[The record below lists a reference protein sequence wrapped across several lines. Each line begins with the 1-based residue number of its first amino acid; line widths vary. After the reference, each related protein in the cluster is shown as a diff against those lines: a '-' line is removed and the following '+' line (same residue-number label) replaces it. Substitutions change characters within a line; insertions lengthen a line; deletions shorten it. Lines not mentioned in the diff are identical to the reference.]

1 MGLPTIDII
10 FKTKSVSAI
19 ERSQKGIVALIL
31 KDDQG
36 EFEAREYKALADVDT
51 ADWSPE
57 SLDLIEKTF
66 LGNPWKLIVERIDTT
81 AEGYSEALN
90 RLKSKRFNYLAVPD
104 QAASSEVTTWIK
116 GLRQHEHKTFKAVV
130 ANHEADD
137 EGIINF
143 TTENIIVAGKAY
155 SAAQYSC
162 RIAGI
167 LAGLPYSR
175 SATYYILPEVE
186 AISESADPDQDI
198 DGGKLIL
205 INDGE
210 KIKIARAVNSLTST
224 TVEKGAEFKKIK
236 ILEGM
241 DLVKEDITRTFEDE
255 YIGKVNNSYDN
266 QVLFLT
272 AVNAY
277 LKDLEGEIL
286 DPAYPNSVSI
296 DIEAQRQAWQG
307 IGISVEDLN
316 DQEIKEKSFQSTI
329 FVKGNLKFLDSVE
342 DLKFSIML

>member
-19 ERSQKGIVALIL
+19 QRSEKGSVALIV

-36 EFEAREYKALADVDT
+36 SFETKDYKSLSAVDA
-51 ADWSPE
+51 ADWSE
-57 SLDLIEKTF
+57 ENLDLIKKTF
-66 LGNPWKLIVERIDTT
+66 LGNPSRVIVERINTT
-81 AEGYSEALN
+81 AENYSEALN
-90 RLKSKRFNYLAVPD
+90 RLKSKGFNYLAVPD
-104 QAASSEVTTWIK
+104 EAAATEVATWIK
-116 GLRQHEHKTFKAVV
+116 GLRDNDNKTFKAVV
-130 ANHEADD
+130 ANHDADH
-137 EGIINF
+137 EGVINF
-143 TTENIIVAGKAY
+143 TTDNIQTGDKAY

-175 SATYYILPEVE
+175 SATYYVLPEVE
-186 AISESADPDQDI
+186 SITESSDPNADINAGQ
-198 DGGKLIL
+198 LIL

-224 TVEKGAEFKKIK
+224 TVEKGEEFRKIK
-236 ILEGM
+236 ILEGI

-277 LKDLEGEIL
+277 LKGLEGEIL
-286 DPAYPNSVSI
+286 DPSYQNNVSI
-296 DIEAQRQAWQG
+296 DIEAQRLAWEG
-307 IGISVEDLN
+307 IGVPVEDLS
-316 DQEIKEKSFQSTI
+316 DQEVKEKSFQSTI

-342 DLKFSIML
+342 DLQFNISL